1 MSRSIEAANNNWSL
15 FVKAYDRVNPFTGQ
29 DFGVCPAMLAYYE
42 EVNDDPEFPPYD
54 APALRCTA
62 LDDILA

>member
-1 MSRSIEAANNNWSL
+1 MSRSAEVALDNWSL
-15 FVKAYDRVNPFTGQ
+15 FVMAWDRVNPFTGK

-42 EVNDDPEFPPYD
+42 EVNDDSDCPPYD

-62 LDDILA
+62 LDGMLA

>member
-1 MSRSIEAANNNWSL
+1 MSRSVEVAYDNHHL
-15 FVKAYDRVNPFTGQ
+15 FVMAYDRINPFTGK

-42 EVNDDPEFPPYD
+42 EVNDDPELPPYD

-62 LDDILA
+62 LDDLFA

>member
-1 MSRSIEAANNNWSL
+1 MSHSVEVALDNHSL
-15 FVKAYDRVNPFTGQ
+15 FVMAYDRVNLFTGQ

-62 LDDILA
+62 LDGMLA

>member
-62 LDDILA
+62 LDGMLA